1 MEFVMISTLLVAAMA
16 TVDIQETRT
25 DPEDEAPESQDH
37 SIDRPYGV
45 HG

>member
-16 TVDIQETRT
+16 TVDIQEPRPDSEAEGTGQDQTR
-25 DPEDEAPESQDH
+25 
-37 SIDRPYGV
+37 DRSYGV